1 MITSKFVKG
10 SGGKY
15 RIVYYDSLGYLQL
28 NCYAKDLQNKDT
40 YVIGNY
46 QELTANQLLE
56 EIEHERY

>member
-10 SGGKY
+10 SDGKY